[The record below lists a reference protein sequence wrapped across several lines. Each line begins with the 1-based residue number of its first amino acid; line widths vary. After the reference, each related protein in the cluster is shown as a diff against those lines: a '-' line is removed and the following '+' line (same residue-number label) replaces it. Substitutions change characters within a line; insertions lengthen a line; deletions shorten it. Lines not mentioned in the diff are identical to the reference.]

1 MNINII
7 INDETSSSPNSSVA
21 WSAETA
27 GYRHSTFIIYFY
39 FMSNFILDE
48 ILVTYYTKYVPSY
61 KIL

>member
-1 MNINII
+1 MMKLP
-7 INDETSSSPNSSVA
+7 SSPNSSVA